1 MQLSKLN
8 VHIQDVSSPG
18 IAFIADNNLVW
29 TVQSGSFLPS
39 GRYQP
44 YIALTFKCE
53 ILLLF

>member
-18 IAFIADNNLVW
+18 IAFIADDNLVW